1 MEDFRQQVAG
11 ALDVLLPA
19 SIGTVL
25 PVGDGPESYQGRRG
39 GIVHSVRL
47 SVHPELGGAAPACRD
62 IPEKG
67 LTCEDLTL
75 DDGTPA
81 RVYRQPAEGR
91 TGTEV
96 SLQYRS
102 GRSAVALSVSPAPSG
117 AGGAP
122 VTAGDL
128 VRVAQ
133 NLRFRELI
141 AYADEN
147 PVERSGAAFVTR
159 RRPTG
164 TLPPGYRDPD
174 RDEDTFRLRVP
185 PPRAPGRA
193 PGRARSTARSRV
205 RRRRRNRRRAVSL
218 AVLALVVV
226 AGAALLVGRPWQDG
240 GGPADAA
247 SAPTAPVGGP
257 DNASEPLEDPPPST
271 PRRPRPPPRRPR
283 PRARTRTRTR
293 RTARSGPRTSP
304 PRVRARSPWPV
315 RGSTRRA
322 GEAPTGSRWRTAP
335 ASTPTGPPR
344 R

>member
-1 MEDFRQQVAG
+1 MIPEPHEHLPPRTHDEELFRDALHRTVGPLSLQPDLVPDAVREGHRRRARTRAFAVAGTFVAVTAVTLGLAVLGPWLLAGPDTGPAAPAGPSLSLPAATPTPSPIRTEPRPDMPSPTSTPVPTESGAVPAIPPLSTPSPSVPPGLGPEEAQRLEDFRQQVAG
-11 ALDVLLPA
+11 ALDALLPA

-47 SVHPELGGAAPACRD
+47 SVRPEPGGAAPACRD

-133 NLRFRELI
+133 SLRFRELI

-147 PVERSGAAFVTR
+147 PVERSGAA
-159 RRPTG
+159 
-164 TLPPGYRDPD
+164 
-174 RDEDTFRLRVP
+174 
-185 PPRAPGRA
+185 
-193 PGRARSTARSRV
+193 S
-205 RRRRRNRRRAVSL
+205 
-218 AVLALVVV
+218 
-226 AGAALLVGRPWQDG
+226 
-240 GGPADAA
+240 
-247 SAPTAPVGGP
+247 
-257 DNASEPLEDPPPST
+257 
-271 PRRPRPPPRRPR
+271 
-283 PRARTRTRTR
+283 
-293 RTARSGPRTSP
+293 
-304 PRVRARSPWPV
+304 
-315 RGSTRRA
+315 
-322 GEAPTGSRWRTAP
+322 
-335 ASTPTGPPR
+335 
-344 R
+344 

>member
-1 MEDFRQQVAG
+1 MIPEPHEHLPPRTHDEELFRDALHRTVGPLSLQPDLVPDAVREGHRRRARARAFAVAGTFVAVTAVTLGLAVLGPWLLAGPDTGPAGPSLSLPARTSYPSPLRTEPRPDMPSPTSTPVPTDSAAVPPTPPAPTPSAPVPPGLGPEEAQRLEDFRQQVAG
-11 ALDVLLPA
+11 ALDALLPA

-39 GIVHSVRL
+39 GIVHSVHL
-47 SVHPELGGAAPACRD
+47 SVRPEPGGAAPACRD

-133 NLRFRELI
+133 SLRFRELI

-147 PVERSGAAFVTR
+147 PVPRSGAA
-159 RRPTG
+159 
-164 TLPPGYRDPD
+164 
-174 RDEDTFRLRVP
+174 
-185 PPRAPGRA
+185 
-193 PGRARSTARSRV
+193 S
-205 RRRRRNRRRAVSL
+205 
-218 AVLALVVV
+218 
-226 AGAALLVGRPWQDG
+226 
-240 GGPADAA
+240 
-247 SAPTAPVGGP
+247 
-257 DNASEPLEDPPPST
+257 
-271 PRRPRPPPRRPR
+271 
-283 PRARTRTRTR
+283 
-293 RTARSGPRTSP
+293 
-304 PRVRARSPWPV
+304 
-315 RGSTRRA
+315 
-322 GEAPTGSRWRTAP
+322 
-335 ASTPTGPPR
+335 
-344 R
+344 

>member
-1 MEDFRQQVAG
+1 MIPEPHEHLPPRTHDEELFRDALHRTVGPLSLQPDLVPDAVREGHRRRARTRAFAVAGTFVAVTAVTLGLAVLGPWLLAGPDTGPAAPAGPSLSLPAPSTSPSPQRTEPRPDMPSPTSTPVPTESGAVPATPPLSTPSPSVPSSLGPEEAQRLEEFRQQAAG
-11 ALDVLLPA
+11 ALDALLPA

-47 SVHPELGGAAPACRD
+47 SVRPEPGGPAPACRD
-62 IPEKG
+62 LPEKG

-102 GRSAVALSVSPAPSG
+102 GRSTVALSVSPAPSG

-133 NLRFRELI
+133 SPRFRELI

-147 PVERSGAAFVTR
+147 PVPRRGAA
-159 RRPTG
+159 
-164 TLPPGYRDPD
+164 
-174 RDEDTFRLRVP
+174 
-185 PPRAPGRA
+185 
-193 PGRARSTARSRV
+193 S
-205 RRRRRNRRRAVSL
+205 
-218 AVLALVVV
+218 
-226 AGAALLVGRPWQDG
+226 
-240 GGPADAA
+240 
-247 SAPTAPVGGP
+247 
-257 DNASEPLEDPPPST
+257 
-271 PRRPRPPPRRPR
+271 
-283 PRARTRTRTR
+283 
-293 RTARSGPRTSP
+293 
-304 PRVRARSPWPV
+304 
-315 RGSTRRA
+315 
-322 GEAPTGSRWRTAP
+322 
-335 ASTPTGPPR
+335 
-344 R
+344 

>member
-1 MEDFRQQVAG
+1 MTPEPHEHLPPRTHDEELFRDALHRTVGPLSLQPDLVPDAVREGHRRRARSRAFAVAGTFVAVTAVTLGLAVLGPWLLAGPDTGPAAPAGPSLSLPAATPTPSPLRTEPRPDMPSPTSTPVPTESAAVPATPPLSSPSASVPPDLGPEEAQRLEDFRQQVAG
-11 ALDVLLPA
+11 ALDTLLPA

-39 GIVHSVRL
+39 GIVHSVHL
-47 SVHPELGGAAPACRD
+47 SVRPEPAGAAPACRD

-67 LTCEDLTL
+67 LTCEDLAL

-133 NLRFRELI
+133 SLRFRELI

-147 PVERSGAAFVTR
+147 PVPPSGAA
-159 RRPTG
+159 
-164 TLPPGYRDPD
+164 
-174 RDEDTFRLRVP
+174 
-185 PPRAPGRA
+185 
-193 PGRARSTARSRV
+193 S
-205 RRRRRNRRRAVSL
+205 
-218 AVLALVVV
+218 
-226 AGAALLVGRPWQDG
+226 
-240 GGPADAA
+240 
-247 SAPTAPVGGP
+247 
-257 DNASEPLEDPPPST
+257 
-271 PRRPRPPPRRPR
+271 
-283 PRARTRTRTR
+283 
-293 RTARSGPRTSP
+293 
-304 PRVRARSPWPV
+304 
-315 RGSTRRA
+315 
-322 GEAPTGSRWRTAP
+322 
-335 ASTPTGPPR
+335 
-344 R
+344 